1 MDAQR
6 EKMPDFTCSS
16 PGASSLLPPHPHKLK
31 RLLMDKRERIL
42 PERSRKHNFWRHVN
56 GADCKVLAV
65 IMTKFCSNRSKKQ
78 TTGS

>member
-42 PERSRKHNFWRHVN
+42 PERSRK
-56 GADCKVLAV
+56 DECL
-65 IMTKFCSNRSKKQ
+65 
-78 TTGS
+78 